1 MGPLLA
7 AVAGRTGE
15 AGIAPVEVEPG
26 RSAMP
31 AGLVEVGRP
40 AGQVGPGMPAEQV
53 AQTLLVLEQQG
64 RQ

>member
-1 MGPLLA
+1 MLA
-7 AVAGRTGE
+7 VVAGRTGE

-26 RSAMP
+26 RSGMP
-31 AGLVEVGRP
+31 AELVEVGRL
-40 AGQVGPGMPAEQV
+40 AGLVGPGMPAGQV